1 VNPSNA
7 SFVASLL
14 SSNRPLGITIM
25 DIQSIHEV
33 RHAFAVAT
41 SIDELTDLC
50 RDGSKRLGFQSF
62 IYALRVPTHFADAR
76 LIMLDGYPDGWVKR
90 YFEQAYHDAD
100 PVMAYCANHITPI
113 QWHELPLAKGSRE
126 ELVMR
131 EAADFG
137 LRAGITMPIHSPNG
151 ELGILS
157 LALDAPPEQAR
168 TVTETALPYVQL
180 LAAHLHEAV
189 RRVAGLV
196 KAAGPDL
203 SPREVECLRWAAD
216 GKTSGEIAQILGL
229 SESTINF
236 HVNNSILKLDV
247 INRQHA
253 IGKAALQGLIQ
264 PKPF

>member
-1 VNPSNA
+1 
-7 SFVASLL
+7 
-14 SSNRPLGITIM
+14 M
-25 DIQSIHEV
+25 DIQSIHQV
-33 RHAFAVAT
+33 RHAFAAAST
-41 SIDELTDLC
+41 IEELTNLC
-50 RDGSKRLGFQSF
+50 REGSQRLGFHSF
-62 IYALRVPTHFADAR
+62 IYALRVPTHFAEAR

-90 YFEQAYHDAD
+90 YFEQAYFDAD
-100 PVMAYCANHITPI
+100 PVMAYCSNHIIPI
-113 QWHELPLAKGSRE
+113 QWSDLPIVQGSRE
-126 ELVMR
+126 ELVMK

-137 LRAGITMPIHSPNG
+137 LRAGITVPVHSPNG

-157 LALDAPPEQAR
+157 LALDADPEQAR
-168 TVTETALPYVQL
+168 TITETALPYVQL

-189 RRVAGLV
+189 RRVTGLV
-196 KAAGPDL
+196 NTAAPDL
-203 SPREVECLRWAAD
+203 SPREIECLRWAAD

-236 HVNNSILKLDV
+236 HVNNSVLKLDV